1 MLMKSIASK
10 SNLGLV
16 KKNTKNSELI
26 FSEIMW
32 WAAQIIAIVF
42 LNPEIVVH
50 LKQIILIPLEVI
62 LYLHMMK

>member
-10 SNLGLV
+10 SNLALV
-16 KKNTKNSELI
+16 KKNRKNSELI

-50 LKQIILIPLEVI
+50 LEQIILIPLEVI
-62 LYLHMMK
+62 LYLLMMK